1 MGKRALTF
9 FILLFCLF
17 ACAFILPAAA
27 ASEAVYVIKLEKEVE
42 QGLYRY
48 LQRTIREANENG
60 AAAIILEIDTP
71 GGFVASAENIQKLI
85 YDSVPVYAYVR
96 YNALSAGA
104 FIALSCDALF
114 MAPGSTIGAAE
125 VRTLTGGE
133 VDQKIIKAWEGK
145 MRTTAQRLG
154 KDEKIAVA
162 MTTESLTL
170 TAAEAEEIG
179 FADGVFADRSEI
191 YDFLGLNN
199 PKEFIAEITLAERLA
214 RFVTNPYVAPV
225 ILAVGITALVIEILV
240 AGFGLPG
247 IISILAFALFFS
259 GHIFAGLAGREVIFL
274 FIIGLILLLAEA
286 LAPGFGVLGIG
297 GLVAVIASVI
307 LSAAST
313 GQGVRTLI
321 AAIVL
326 TALVIAV
333 IYRYL
338 KKSPL
343 WSQIVLQHAA
353 KSEDGYLGTGDYSR
367 LVGKEGVTLSV
378 LRPAGLAEFDGE
390 RIDVVS
396 EGSFIDRGVKVK
408 VAKVEGTRVVVRPK

>member
-1 MGKRALTF
+1 M
-9 FILLFCLF
+9 
-17 ACAFILPAAA
+17 
-27 ASEAVYVIKLEKEVE
+27 IKLEKEVE

-85 YDSVPVYAYVR
+85 YDSGVPVYAYVR

-199 PKEFIAEITLAERLA
+199 PEEFIAEITLAERLA

-247 IISILAFALFFS
+247 IISILAFALFFGS
-259 GHIFAGLAGREVIFL
+259 HIFAGLAGREVIFL

-286 LAPGFGVLGIG
+286 LCPASCPGHG
-297 GLVAVIASVI
+297 GLVAVIASVSFP
-307 LSAAST
+307 LPAR
-313 GQGVRTLI
+313 GVYAHLLLQL
-321 AAIVL
+321 V
-326 TALVIAV
+326 TAFVIAV

-338 KKSPL
+338 KDLPL
-343 WSQIVLQHAA
+343 VANCPAVRQ
-353 KSEDGYLGTGDYSR
+353 SEDGYLVSDYSG
-367 LVGKEGVTLSV
+367 LWAKKE
-378 LRPAGLAEFDGE
+378 
-390 RIDVVS
+390 
-396 EGSFIDRGVKVK
+396 
-408 VAKVEGTRVVVRPK
+408 

>member
-1 MGKRALTF
+1 
-9 FILLFCLF
+9 
-17 ACAFILPAAA
+17 
-27 ASEAVYVIKLEKEVE
+27 
-42 QGLYRY
+42 
-48 LQRTIREANENG
+48 
-60 AAAIILEIDTP
+60 
-71 GGFVASAENIQKLI
+71 
-85 YDSVPVYAYVR
+85 
-96 YNALSAGA
+96 
-104 FIALSCDALF
+104 
-114 MAPGSTIGAAE
+114 
-125 VRTLTGGE
+125 
-133 VDQKIIKAWEGK
+133 

-199 PKEFIAEITLAERLA
+199 PEEFIAEITLAERLA

-247 IISILAFALFFS
+247 IISILAFALFFGS
-259 GHIFAGLAGREVIFL
+259 HIFAGLAGREVIFL

-286 LAPGFGVLGIG
+286 FMPGFGVLGIG

-326 TALVIAV
+326 TAFVIAV

-338 KKSPL
+338 KRSLL

-353 KSEDGYLGTGDYSR
+353 KSEDGYLGTGDYS
-367 LVGKEGVTLSV
+367 
-378 LRPAGLAEFDGE
+378 GL
-390 RIDVVS
+390 
-396 EGSFIDRGVKVK
+396 
-408 VAKVEGTRVVVRPK
+408 